1 MGLRTAHEGYVA
13 LRVLNDPLLG
23 DTLAFPAPVQTAYV
37 ESLNAN
43 ASSMLPL
50 ATAQLLLGGFLLVVS
65 VVTLFGGIRRIG
77 YCVQALLA
85 NLVLACVVY
94 VVGEP
99 VREALVQALTLV
111 TEGLPASSA
120 EIDPAELS
128 GAYQWGFRLGLSLHV
143 LATLGAVW
151 ALSRPSVRAFMA
163 FAAST
168 PRQS

>member
-13 LRVLNDPLLG
+13 LRVLNDPLLA
-23 DTLAFPAPVQTAYV
+23 DTLAFPAPVQAAYV
-37 ESLNAN
+37 ESLTAN
-43 ASSMLPL
+43 AGSMLPIGV
-50 ATAQLLLGGFLLVVS
+50 AQLLLGGLLLVVS
-65 VVTLFGGIRRIG
+65 VATLFGGIRRVG

-94 VVGEP
+94 VAAEP
-99 VREALVQALTLV
+99 VREALVQALALV

-120 EIDPAELS
+120 EIDPAELNS
-128 GAYQWGFRLGLSLHV
+128 AYLWGFRLGLSLHV

-151 ALSRPSVRAFMA
+151 GLSRPSVRAFMA
-163 FAAST
+163 FTAST